1 MKDKIKS
8 ISYVIPVYNEQKRL
22 KILLKEILF
31 FKKKYKKIDSEF
43 IVINDGSD
51 DKSYQILKKAEENYK
66 FIRLINLQK
75 NYGKGYA
82 LRKGVINAKKNF
94 IVTID
99 ADLSVKF
106 NQTLIWFNKY
116 KINSKNTVYFASRNH
131 KLSKVKF
138 KFHRKF
144 IGLILSLFVYF
155 FVDKSLKDT
164 QCGFKLYSN
173 KIAKKIFKRLTT
185 KGFSHD
191 IEIIFILKKM
201 NKKIYELPV
210 NWIHRNNSKVN
221 LITEPF
227 KFIANIL
234 LLKIKYF

>member
-1 MKDKIKS
+1 MKEKIKN
-8 ISYVIPVYNEQKRL
+8 ISFVIPIYNEQNRL
-22 KILLKEILF
+22 KILIKEILF

-43 IVINDGSD
+43 ILVNDGSD
-51 DKSYQILKKAEENYK
+51 DKSYQELKKVSENYK

-82 LRKGVINAKKNF
+82 LKKGVLNAKKNY

-106 NQTLIWFNKY
+106 NQILIWFYKY
-116 KINSKNTVYFASRNH
+116 KIDNKNAVYFASRNH
-131 KLSKVKF
+131 KFSKVKF

-144 IGLILSLFVYF
+144 VGLILFVFIYL
-155 FVDKSLKDT
+155 FVDKNLKDT

-173 KIAKKIFKRLTT
+173 KIGKKIFKRLTT

-210 NWIHRNNSKVN
+210 NWIHKDNSKVN
-221 LITEPF
+221 LITEPL
-227 KFIANIL
+227 KFVVNIL
-234 LLKIKYF
+234 LLKIKFF

>member
-82 LRKGVINAKKNF
+82 LKKGVINAKKNF

-106 NQTLIWFNKY
+106 IQTLIWFNKY

-144 IGLILSLFVYF
+144 IGLILYLFVYL

>member
-1 MKDKIKS
+1 MTKNINK
-8 ISYVIPVYNEQKRL
+8 ISYVIPVYNEQNRL

-43 IVINDGSD
+43 IVVNDGSD
-51 DKSYQILKKAEENYK
+51 DRSYQILNKATEHFK
-66 FIRLINLQK
+66 FIKLINLKK

-82 LRKGVINAKKNF
+82 LKKGVLSAKKDY
-94 IVTID
+94 IVTLD

-106 NQTLIWFNKY
+106 EQILVWFNNY
-116 KINSKNTVYFASRNH
+116 KINTKNTVYFASRNH
-131 KLSKVKF
+131 KLSKIKF

-144 IGLILSLFVYF
+144 IGLILSIFVYF

-173 KIAKKIFKRLTT
+173 KIGKKIFKQLNT

-201 NKKIYELPV
+201 NKKIYELPI
-210 NWIHRNNSKVN
+210 NWKHRNNSKVN

-227 KFIANIL
+227 RFIVNIFF
-234 LLKIKYF
+234 LKIKNF